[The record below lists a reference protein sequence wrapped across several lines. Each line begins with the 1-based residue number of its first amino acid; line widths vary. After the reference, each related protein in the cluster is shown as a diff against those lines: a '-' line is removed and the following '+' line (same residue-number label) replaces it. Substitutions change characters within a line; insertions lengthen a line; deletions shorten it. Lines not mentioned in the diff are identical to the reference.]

1 MSIAPKTITSPE
13 ELSAMQ
19 EPFEPI
25 IVCYCCTWCSYAAA
39 DLAGSMR
46 LQYPTNVRIV
56 KVPCTGRVDTI
67 FLLRA
72 LEKGA
77 DGVFV
82 SGCLLGDCHY
92 LSGNYRAKKRV
103 AYVKELL
110 GTIGMNPDRVEMYF
124 NSSAMGPQFAQCCR
138 DFTEQIRKL
147 GPGLRSEKACSCA
160 GQAASGAAVG

>member
-1 MSIAPKTITSPE
+1 MTHS
-13 ELSAMQ
+13 
-19 EPFEPI
+19 FEPH
-25 IVCYCCTWCSYAAA
+25 IVAFACHYCAYGAA

-67 FLLRA
+67 FLLKA
-72 LEKGA
+72 LENGA

-103 AYVKELL
+103 AYVKEILEK
-110 GTIGMNPDRVEMYF
+110 IGMDPARVEMVF

-138 DFTEQIRKL
+138 DFTERITKL
-147 GPGLRSEKACSCA
+147 GPGLRS
-160 GQAASGAAVG
+160 GRASDRTDQVASEAAVG

>member
-1 MSIAPKTITSPE
+1 
-13 ELSAMQ
+13 MQ
-19 EPFEPI
+19 DDFEPI
-25 IVCYCCTWCSYAAA
+25 IVCYCCQWCSYAAA

-46 LQYPTNVRIV
+46 LQYPTNVRII

-72 LEKGA
+72 LEMGA

-92 LSGNYRAKKRV
+92 LSGNNRATKRV
-103 AYVKELL
+103 AYVKDLL
-110 GTIGMNPDRVEMYF
+110 GRIGIHPGRVEMTF

-138 DFTEQIRKL
+138 DFTERIRQL
-147 GPGLRSEKACSCA
+147 GPGLRSIKTGA
-160 GQAASGAAVG
+160 GRQTLETAAGRG